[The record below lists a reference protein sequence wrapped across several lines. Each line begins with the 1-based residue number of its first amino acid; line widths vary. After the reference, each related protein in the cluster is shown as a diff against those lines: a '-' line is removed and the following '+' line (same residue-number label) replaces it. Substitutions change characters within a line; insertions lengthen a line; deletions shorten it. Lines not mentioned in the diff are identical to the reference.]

1 LSAEEPKAKTMKLS
15 EHLGE
20 LRTRLLR
27 CVVSV
32 LVLGTLSLVFS
43 REIFGLLMRPAL
55 EALPASSA
63 GLIYTSAIEEI
74 NVFMK
79 VGLYTGVFLTTPV
92 ILWQIW
98 AFVSPGLYIKERKLA
113 APFVVAGTVAFLVG
127 ISFCYFAVLP
137 SMFQFLLN
145 EESATEA
152 ATKIQR
158 AEVSRELAWLQW
170 QMADSQLEATLKAAA
185 TELEEL
191 VGWRQS
197 INEDA
202 TQALVVSSLQ
212 LLRMAQTKH
221 AALGG
226 HIPSALLP
234 VISSHKE
241 GELSKVREQLE
252 QAMNLVANALGA
264 DAKRFRELWNLELKL
279 AKAKTLHRELAQ
291 TRPMLS
297 MKEQLSLILL
307 LLMAFGFI
315 FELPV
320 VMALL
325 SLIGL
330 IHSKTLFKY
339 QRHAIVA
346 SLVLAAVITPT
357 GDAVNLAF
365 MAVPMMLC
373 YELGVLL
380 VWMMEKARKES
391 AGEAQAS

>member
-1 LSAEEPKAKTMKLS
+1 MKLS

-32 LVLGTLSLVFS
+32 LVLGSLSLVFS
-43 REIFGLLMRPAL
+43 REIFGLLMRPVL
-55 EALPASSA
+55 QALPASSM
-63 GLIYTSAIEEI
+63 GLVYTSAIEEI

-92 ILWQIW
+92 ILWQVW
-98 AFVSPGLYIKERKLA
+98 AFVSPGLHFKERKLA

-158 AEVSRELAWLQW
+158 AEVRKELALLQW
-170 QMADSQLEATLKAAA
+170 QTADVQLAQTLSGASA
-185 TELEEL
+185 ELEEL
-191 VGWRQS
+191 VSKHQS
-197 INEDA
+197 INANES
-202 TQALVVSSLQ
+202 QALMVSSLQ
-212 LLRMAQTKH
+212 LLRMAQAKH
-221 AALGG
+221 AALGKQMS
-226 HIPSALLP
+226 SALSP
-234 VISSHKE
+234 VMSSYQQ
-241 GELSKVREQLE
+241 GELGKARAELDE
-252 QAMNLVANALGA
+252 AMRLVANALGA
-264 DAKRFRELWNLELKL
+264 DAQSFRGLWNLELQL
-279 AKAKTLHRELAQ
+279 AKAKTLHRERAQ

-297 MKEQLSLILL
+297 MKEQLSLVLL
-307 LLMAFGFI
+307 LEMAFGII

-320 VMALL
+320 LMALL

-330 IHSKTLFKY
+330 IHSRTLFKY

-346 SLVLAAVITPT
+346 SLILAAVITPT

-380 VWMMEKARKES
+380 VWMMEKMRKES
-391 AGEAQAS
+391 AGKAAV

>member
-1 LSAEEPKAKTMKLS
+1 MKLS

-20 LRTRLLR
+20 LRKRLLR

-43 REIFGLLMRPAL
+43 REIFGLLMKPVLA
-55 EALPASSA
+55 ALPAASA

-79 VGLYTGVFLTTPV
+79 VGLYAGVFLTTPV

-98 AFVSPGLYIKERKLA
+98 AFVSPGLYARERKLA
-113 APFVVAGTVAFLVG
+113 MPFIFAGTLAFLVG

-152 ATKIQR
+152 AVGVQH
-158 AEVSRELAWLQW
+158 AQVSKELALLQW
-170 QMADSQLEATLKAAA
+170 QMGDAQLSTTLKGA
-185 TELEEL
+185 LEEL
-191 VGWRQS
+191 DKLLGWSQEV
-197 INEDA
+197 NEEA
-202 TQALVVSSLQ
+202 TQALLVSSIR
-212 LLRMAQTKH
+212 LLHMAQAQH
-221 AALGG
+221 ALGESPPAALL
-226 HIPSALLP
+226 SAKAAYERGAL
-234 VISSHKE
+234 KE
-241 GELSKVREQLE
+241 AQTQLA
-252 QAMNLVANALGA
+252 QAMQTVAHGLGPQA
-264 DAKRFRELWNLELKL
+264 QSFEQLWNLELKL
-279 AKAKTLHRELAQ
+279 AKAQTLHRERAQ

-307 LLMAFGFI
+307 LEMAFGII

-325 SLIGL
+325 ALVGL
-330 IHSKTLFKY
+330 VKSKLLFKY
-339 QRHAIVA
+339 QRHAIIV
-346 SLVLAAVITPT
+346 SLIAAAIITPT
-357 GDAVNLAF
+357 GDAVNLAL
-365 MAVPMMLC
+365 MAIPMMLC

-380 VWMMEKARKES
+380 VWVMERMRKKS
-391 AGEAQAS
+391 QAEAQDL